1 VGYRLQNLVFFSHT
15 FVETKLMA
23 LRLTLISV
31 RPSATHQT
39 LQDDQVAEYL
49 KRCGRDLPSAAKV
62 FRTEKLLLAWVS
74 AERGSGAL
82 DLWLADLGGK
92 TLTSEQFAER
102 LRAVRDSGTRHLIL
116 GIGPADGW
124 SDEARKAA
132 QLRFSLGA
140 MTLPHEL
147 ARLIVAEQ
155 IYRAVTILQGH
166 PYHLGH

>member
-1 VGYRLQNLVFFSHT
+1 MG
-15 FVETKLMA
+15 

-31 RPSATHQT
+31 RPSASHQT

-49 KRCGRDLPSAAKV
+49 KRCGRDLPSASKV
-62 FRTEKLLLAWVS
+62 FRTEKLLLEWV
-74 AERGSGAL
+74 ATERSGGAL

-92 TLTSEQFAER
+92 NLTSEQFAER
-102 LRAVRDSGTRHLIL
+102 LRAVRDGGTRHLVV

-124 SDEARKAA
+124 SDAARKSAE
-132 QLRFSLGA
+132 LRISLGS

-155 IYRAVTILQGH
+155 LYRAVTILQGH
-166 PYHLGH
+166 PYHTGH